1 MTSYVS
7 NSQFKKLQHNGGEMA
22 QAINNIIGKNFGR
35 LTVMG
40 YTDRRVSRAVVWK
53 CKCACGNITYMTHR
67 CLKSSV
73 SCGCYQKENCSKVG
87 LIYNSVGREAYKNK
101 LNKGKVELWRVKYL
115 EYILMAK
122 VSVQDD

>member
-1 MTSYVS
+1 MIVAFKVK
-7 NSQFKKLQHNGGEMA
+7 SQFKKLQHNGGEMA
-22 QAINNIIGKNFGR
+22 QAINNIIGKKFGR
-35 LTVMG
+35 LTVIS

-53 CKCACGNITYMTHR
+53 CKCECGNITYMTHR

-101 LNKGKVELWRVKYL
+101 ER
-115 EYILMAK
+115 ER
-122 VSVQDD
+122 